1 MLSLYDFGVEVM
13 KIREAADSLTVTGVS
28 NAAKVVLIFDKC
40 NQLIQT
46 INEISATQQ
55 NPPEYGQNG
64 TETSEEYLMTDE
76 EVEMEEG
83 EVNGEPDSGTAT

>member
-13 KIREAADSLTVTGVS
+13 KIREAADGLTVTGVS

-46 INEISATQQ
+46 INEISAAQQ
-55 NPPEYGQNG
+55 NPPEDSQNG
-64 TETSEEYLMTDE
+64 TDASDDCLMTDE

-83 EVNGEPDSGTAT
+83 EMNGEPDSGTAP